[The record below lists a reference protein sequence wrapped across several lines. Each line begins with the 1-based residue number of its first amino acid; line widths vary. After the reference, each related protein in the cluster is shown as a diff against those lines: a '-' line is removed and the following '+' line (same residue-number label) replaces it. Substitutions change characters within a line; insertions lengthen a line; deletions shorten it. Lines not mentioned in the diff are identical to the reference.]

1 MDESSCR
8 STTPVGFLR
17 RGSGISLRN
26 QSNEDRPSQYNKQPG
41 KSSILNPVKSRF
53 TENKEKPRY
62 FQGPFHSSGS
72 RASSVSS
79 SKAPVRKYC
88 DERQKRPFLAETDI
102 AESSNRRTEVRRL
115 QSGKKASVFGDGHPY
130 MQKGTSE
137 ASSSSTTT
145 EGSLPEEHDL
155 GVLDVSGSSGS
166 SARAVNSRNTALNAM
181 AHRQKDKEELN
192 SGRHQGAS
200 TFVRRHIL
208 QTTGVR
214 SSTAPGTTITGAQ
227 RRGLKNLGCTSI
239 SEVLPSGCSSSDSV
253 RDRRVEVTK
262 KRTSDAESSS
272 RSRGISEQSNL
283 SQPRASYPGSTG
295 PRARA
300 VEQLASQQTARTN
313 SRSIQDPTDSIRTR
327 RPFTLRARER
337 MIPGEREDSVF
348 ALHETVASV
357 HPECGHFHTDGTPP
371 ERLGRPFY
379 AELPHAIY
387 SSNRQGSTSQT
398 ARRRSTSRTEESPQR
413 MFHGMF
419 GERDGYRRVNMEG
432 IAQAL
437 LALDM
442 IEHDDELTYEQLLV
456 LETNLLLSGLDLHD
470 QHEDMR
476 LDIDNMSYEELLA
489 LEDHIGSVS
498 TALTEEQF
506 AKCVNQSVHEGRNSG
521 RDVNKIAADDV
532 KCSICQEEYVEG
544 EEIGTMQCEHQYHV
558 CCIHEWLR
566 QKNWCPI
573 CKASAMPS
581 EMNKG
586 DA

>member
-1 MDESSCR
+1 MDESSYR

-17 RGSGISLRN
+17 RGSGVSFRN
-26 QSNEDRPSQYNKQPG
+26 QSNEDRSQYNKQPG
-41 KSSILNPVKSRF
+41 KSSNLNPVKPRF

-62 FQGPFHSSGS
+62 FPGPFPSSGS

-115 QSGKKASVFGDGHPY
+115 QSGKKASVFSDGHPY

-137 ASSSSTTT
+137 ASSSSTGT

-166 SARAVNSRNTALNAM
+166 SARAVNSRNTGLNAM

-192 SGRHQGAS
+192 SDRHQGAS
-200 TFVRRHIL
+200 TFVRRHTL

-214 SSTAPGTTITGAQ
+214 SSTAPTGAQ
-227 RRGLKNLGCTSI
+227 RHGLKNLGCTSI
-239 SEVLPSGCSSSDSV
+239 SDVLPSGCSSSDSV
-253 RDRRVEVTK
+253 RDKRVKVTK
-262 KRTSDAESSS
+262 KRTYDAESSS
-272 RSRGISEQSNL
+272 RPRGISGQSNL

-300 VEQLASQQTARTN
+300 VEQSASQQTVRTN
-313 SRSIQDPTDSIRTR
+313 SRTVQDPTDSIRTR

-348 ALHETVASV
+348 AMHETVASI
-357 HPECGHFHTDGTPP
+357 HPECGHFHMDGTPP
-371 ERLGRPFY
+371 ERLRPFY

-387 SSNRQGSTSQT
+387 SSNRQASSSQT

-419 GERDGYRRVNMEG
+419 GERDGYRRVSMEG
-432 IAQAL
+432 IAQ
-437 LALDM
+437 
-442 IEHDDELTYEQLLV
+442 V
-456 LETNLLLSGLDLHD
+456 GFCNL
-470 QHEDMR
+470 
-476 LDIDNMSYEELLA
+476 
-489 LEDHIGSVS
+489 
-498 TALTEEQF
+498 
-506 AKCVNQSVHEGRNSG
+506 
-521 RDVNKIAADDV
+521 
-532 KCSICQEEYVEG
+532 
-544 EEIGTMQCEHQYHV
+544 
-558 CCIHEWLR
+558 
-566 QKNWCPI
+566 
-573 CKASAMPS
+573 
-581 EMNKG
+581 
-586 DA
+586 